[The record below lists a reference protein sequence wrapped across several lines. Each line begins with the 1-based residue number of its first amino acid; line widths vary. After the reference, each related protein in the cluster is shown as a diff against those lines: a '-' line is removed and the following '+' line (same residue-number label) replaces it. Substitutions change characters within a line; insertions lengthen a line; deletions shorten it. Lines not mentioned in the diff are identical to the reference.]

1 MVKIPSI
8 VIDNR
13 ESSSGIA
20 EMLAHKGLD
29 IKMANLNVGDYLL
42 SDRLCIERKTVAD
55 FESSIIDG
63 RLFDQ
68 IKRLKEAYEFPLLVI
83 EGNEEYRLK
92 QSVINGA
99 IAAIYIEYG
108 IVCIFVASRQEFVE
122 MVANLAKHEQDQPHS
137 EGSLKK
143 GSKAYTKSQFQELVI
158 GGVPGIGPK
167 LAKQLLRHFGSISR
181 IANASVEELMQVEKI
196 GRKKAETIR
205 DTLNSFYE

>member
-83 EGNEEYRLK
+83 EGNEEYKLK

-122 MVANLAKHEQDQPHS
+122 IVANLAKHEQDQPLS

-167 LAKQLLRHFGSISR
+167 LAKQLLRHFGSINR